1 MLENKTNYI
10 PKVPEGMPD
19 YRIWLRE
26 NIRMKWVNLTSEFNR
41 IYGTTFSINGIR
53 HLCAKNNISKTKE
66 IRDNN
71 HKNAVGV
78 PRYTPEQKQRLIDN
92 HDTNIKEKVRLFN
105 ETFGTSKTEKQISG
119 QTHDIREQTG
129 LKLRRTTMRYKRMNN
144 QEFIEFVKS
153 YSGKIHLQGLINLCQ
168 EKFGKYNDS
177 SLDKIIKSLNIEL
190 LPEPRIWT
198 PEMIAV
204 FEKYNSTLHDDDIA
218 EEIFK
223 ATGRKLSRRAVS
235 DYRNDHYQHKQYRIF
250 SKRVSVDGKVL
261 PDKQTRRKVG
271 DIYDYNHRGVIMPYI
286 KTENGKMPYR
296 NYMYEKYYGRKL
308 ADDEFI
314 MQLDGNLYN
323 FEKNNLVAV
332 NRQEFMTINAHKRH
346 GFGMATK
353 AGLETIRS
361 DISISEKF
369 GNDNSNE

>member
-19 YRIWLRE
+19 YRIRLRE
-26 NIRMKWVNLTSEFNR
+26 NIRMKWTELTSEFNR
-41 IYGTTFSINGIR
+41 IYGTTFSMNGIR
-53 HLCAKNNISKTKE
+53 HLCTRYSISKTKE
-66 IRDNN
+66 IRFQNSCS
-71 HKNAVGV
+71 
-78 PRYTPEQKQRLIDN
+78 YTPEQKQWLIDN
-92 HDTNIKEKVRLFN
+92 HDMNIKEKVRLFN
-105 ETFGTSKTEKQISG
+105 ETFGTFKTEKQISS
-119 QTHDIREQTG
+119 QTHEIREQTG

-144 QEFIEFVKS
+144 HEFIEFVKS
-153 YSGKIHLQGLINLCQ
+153 YSGKIHLQGLIDLCQ

-198 PEMIAV
+198 PEMIEI
-204 FEKYNSTLHDDDIA
+204 FEKYNSVLHDEDIA

-250 SKRVSVDGKVL
+250 SKRISADGKIL
-261 PDKQTRRKVG
+261 PDKQTLRKVG

-308 ADDEFI
+308 ADDEFV

-323 FEKNNLVAV
+323 FEKNNLVTV

-346 GFGMATK
+346 GFGLATK

>member
-19 YRIWLRE
+19 YRIRLRE
-26 NIRMKWVNLTSEFNR
+26 NIRMKWAELTSEFNR
-41 IYGTTFSINGIR
+41 IYGTTFSMTGIR
-53 HLCAKNNISKTKE
+53 HLCTRYSISKTKE
-66 IRDNN
+66 IRFQNSCS
-71 HKNAVGV
+71 
-78 PRYTPEQKQRLIDN
+78 YTPEQKQWLIDN
-92 HDTNIKEKVRLFN
+92 HDMNIKEKVRLFN

-190 LPEPRIWT
+190 LPEPRIRT
-198 PEMIAV
+198 PEMIEI
-204 FEKYNSTLHDDDIA
+204 FEKYNSVLHDEDIA

-223 ATGRKLSRRAVS
+223 TTGRKLSRRAVS

-261 PDKQTRRKVG
+261 PDKQTLRKVG
-271 DIYDYNHRGVIMPYI
+271 DVYDYNHRGVIMPYI
-286 KTENGKMPYR
+286 KTENGNMPYR

-308 ADDEFI
+308 ADDEFV

-323 FEKNNLVAV
+323 F
-332 NRQEFMTINAHKRH
+332 
-346 GFGMATK
+346 
-353 AGLETIRS
+353 
-361 DISISEKF
+361 
-369 GNDNSNE
+369 